1 MTQNYRYPNILQ
13 SIWILILL
21 HILSWVLLILWY
33 ILVRVTGFLLLAH
46 LAVTSLI
53 SLIPY
58 GLIFMR
64 AFKRAN
70 TSFREICPL
79 VPVRLSLL
87 FPMALTIIGTFSL
100 QFEMESWLRYFP
112 SPREWYPEWYTE
124 FLYNLVVASNDLV
137 VVPIWVMV
145 VSLVI
150 LAPLTEELLVRGLI
164 LRGFLSRY
172 SARKAVLASAL
183 LSGLT
188 HLDSLNF
195 IVPIML
201 GILFAW
207 WFIQTRSM
215 LPCFL
220 GHAFYGALVIA
231 YSVLGQL
238 EIVPPLLEI
247 VFYPLW
253 WNLVGVILTPLGVW
267 LLIRQFR
274 KSSDTIPEDVSGDK
288 PDQL

>member
-1 MTQNYRYPNILQ
+1 MTENQRYPNILQ
-13 SIWILILL
+13 AIWILILL
-21 HILSWVLLILWY
+21 HILGVVLFILWY
-33 ILVRVTGFLLLAH
+33 ILVRATGFLLLAH
-46 LAVTSLI
+46 FAVTSLI

-58 GLIFMR
+58 GLILMR
-64 AFKRAN
+64 GLKRAN
-70 TSFREICPL
+70 TSLREICPL

-100 QFEMESWLRYFP
+100 QFELESWLTFFP
-112 SPREWYPEWYTE
+112 SPPEWYTD
-124 FLYNLVVASNDLV
+124 FLYNLLVVAPNDLV
-137 VVPIWVMV
+137 IVPIWVMAV
-145 VSLVI
+145 GLVI

-183 LSGLT
+183 LSALIPFNSSNFIGLT
-188 HLDSLNF
+188 
-195 IVPIML
+195 ML
-201 GILFAW
+201 GILLGW

-220 GHAFYGALVIA
+220 GHAFYGALIIA
-231 YSVLGQL
+231 YMELSQL
-238 EIVPPLLEI
+238 EIW
-247 VFYPLW
+247 FHPLW
-253 WNLVGVILTPLGVW
+253 WNLVGVILTALGVW

-274 KSSDTIPEDVSGDK
+274 KSCDTVPEDVAGDK